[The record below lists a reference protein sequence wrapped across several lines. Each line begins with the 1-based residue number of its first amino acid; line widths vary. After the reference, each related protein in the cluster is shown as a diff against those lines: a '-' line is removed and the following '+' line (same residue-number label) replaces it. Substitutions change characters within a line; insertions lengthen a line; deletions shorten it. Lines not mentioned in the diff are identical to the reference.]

1 MLVFH
6 NELYNQLYSLD
17 PKKKKK
23 KTKKKQTTLVVFLL
37 GLYYIYK
44 LSTDI
49 FMVLILPLHVCVSTW
64 LNLILYLPG
73 VFHIFPQID
82 FGHLLSYA

>member
-17 PKKKKK
+17 AKKKK
-23 KTKKKQTTLVVFLL
+23 KTTTLVVFSL

-44 LSTDI
+44 LRSTDI

-64 LNLILYLPG
+64 LKLILYLPG

>member
-17 PKKKKK
+17 P
-23 KTKKKQTTLVVFLL
+23 KKKQTTLVVFLL

>member
-23 KTKKKQTTLVVFLL
+23 KITLVVFLL

-44 LSTDI
+44 LRSTDI

-64 LNLILYLPG
+64 LNLIFYLPG

>member
-1 MLVFH
+1 MVF
-6 NELYNQLYSLD
+6 S
-17 PKKKKK
+17 
-23 KTKKKQTTLVVFLL
+23 L

-44 LSTDI
+44 LRSTDI

-64 LNLILYLPG
+64 LKLILYLPG

>member
-1 MLVFH
+1 MPVFH

-17 PKKKKK
+17 PKKKPPQR
-23 KTKKKQTTLVVFLL
+23 QTILVVFLL

-44 LSTDI
+44 LRSTDI
-49 FMVLILPLHVCVSTW
+49 FMVLILPLPVCASTW
-64 LNLILYLPG
+64 LKLILSLPG

-82 FGHLLSYA
+82 FGHLLSYT

>member
-17 PKKKKK
+17 AKKKKK
-23 KTKKKQTTLVVFLL
+23 KPNHLGGIFV

-44 LSTDI
+44 LRSTDI
-49 FMVLILPLHVCVSTW
+49 FMVLIPPLHVCVSTW
-64 LNLILYLPG
+64 LKLILYLPG